1 MSHSSSYEPSEPQSP
16 REPRGP
22 RRGRAAR
29 GGRRPL
35 DVTLALAVV
44 LPLVAALALFLTNP
58 GFGTS
63 YFHPPTTLAVSR
75 AAVVCP
81 GSVGS
86 NDALGV
92 AAADAGSVTSADQP
106 AATSTAAPKTSKA
119 AQTTDTDVPAHGVGK
134 VSAGK
139 APVLVTASGS
149 AAPGL
154 TGTRSSTDPV
164 AAATCASPRADQ
176 WFTGVGAGP
185 THDSFVVLVNPN
197 PGQAVADLTLL
208 GDTGPLDV
216 PRLRGIA
223 LPGNSS
229 QEIDLGAITPTQSP
243 LALHAVVSRGQ
254 VAVAVRDRASKL
266 VGGGIDEDWLPAQA
280 SAGYHDL
287 LLGLAPGDGARQLTV
302 ANPGDRELSATLR
315 LVSADS
321 TFTPENSPTIDVG
334 PQSVTRVDLTK
345 VLSSSAAKDALG
357 VQVVANGPVTASLRS
372 LGGGD
377 VSLISRSASIGTA
390 TTAVVPTGSKQL
402 LLGGATKV
410 GAVTVVSRNAA
421 GDQLSSKRVAISPQ
435 QGVSVPLPDG
445 AVRVDVT
452 PDGTTFRG
460 SVMVTTKSGTAVVQL
475 QRQVLTSKV
484 PFVKP
489 GLPR

>member
-1 MSHSSSYEPSEPQSP
+1 
-16 REPRGP
+16 
-22 RRGRAAR
+22 
-29 GGRRPL
+29 
-35 DVTLALAVV
+35 VLAVV

-63 YFHPPTTLAVSR
+63 YFHPPKTSPVSR

-81 GSVGS
+81 GAVGTG
-86 NDALGV
+86 DKLGV
-92 AAADAGSVTSADQP
+92 AAAGAGTVSSADQP
-106 AATSTAAPKTSKA
+106 TSRGSQAAKPDSKA
-119 AQTTDTDVPAHGVGK
+119 SQKSVPTTTTDLPSQGVGV

-164 AAATCASPRADQ
+164 AAAACVSPRGDQ

-185 THDSFVVLVNPN
+185 THDSFVILVNPN
-197 PGQAVADLTLL
+197 PGPAIADLTVLS
-208 GDTGPLDV
+208 DTGPMDV
-216 PRLRGIA
+216 PALQGIA
-223 LPGNSS
+223 VPGNAS
-229 QEIDLGAITPTQSP
+229 QEIDLGAVMPTQSP

-266 VGGGIDEDWLPAQA
+266 VGGATDEDWLPAQA
-280 SAGYHDL
+280 SPGHHDL
-287 LLGLAPGDGARQLTV
+287 LLGLAPGDGTRQLTI
-302 ANPGDRELSATLR
+302 ANPGDRELTATLR
-315 LVSADS
+315 LVSGDS
-321 TFTPENSPTIDVG
+321 TFTPEDSPTIDLS
-334 PQSVTRVDLTK
+334 PQSVSRVDLGK
-345 VLSSSAAKDALG
+345 ILSSSAAKGALG

-377 VSLISRSASIGTA
+377 VSLISRSPSIGTP
-390 TTAVVPTGSKQL
+390 TSAVVPAGSKQL
-402 LLGGATKV
+402 LLGGATRV
-410 GAVTVVSRNAA
+410 GAATVVTHNAA

-435 QGVSVPLPDG
+435 QGVSVSLPDG

-460 SVMVTTKSGTAVVQL
+460 SVMMTTKSGAAVVQL
-475 QRQVLTSKV
+475 QRQMLTSRV

>member
-1 MSHSSSYEPSEPQSP
+1 MSRTLPEEPHEPS
-16 REPRGP
+16 
-22 RRGRAAR
+22 RGRAAR
-29 GGRRPL
+29 GTRRPL
-35 DVTLALAVV
+35 DVTLVLAVV

-63 YFHPPTTLAVSR
+63 YFHPPQTSPVSR

-81 GSVGS
+81 GSFGS
-86 NDALGV
+86 GDTLGV
-92 AAADAGSVTSADQP
+92 AAAASGSVDSADQP
-106 AATSTAAPKTSKA
+106 ASNKGQTAKSTPKKAT
-119 AQTTDTDVPAHGVGK
+119 QTDVPAHGVGPL
-134 VSAGK
+134 SGGK
-139 APVLVTASGS
+139 DPLLVTASGS

-154 TGTRSSTDPV
+154 TATRSSTDPV
-164 AAATCASPRADQ
+164 AAAACISPGGDQ

-197 PGQAVADLTLL
+197 PGPAVADLTLL
-208 GDTGPLDV
+208 SDTGPLDV
-216 PRLRGIA
+216 PALRGIA
-223 LPGNSS
+223 VPGNTS
-229 QEIDLGAITPTQSP
+229 QEIDLGAVTPTQSP

-266 VGGGIDEDWLPAQA
+266 VGGGFDEDWLPAQTSPA
-280 SAGYHDL
+280 SHNL
-287 LLGLAPGDGARQLTV
+287 LLGIAPGDGARQLTV
-302 ANPGDRELSATLR
+302 ANPGDSELTATLR

-321 TFTPENSPTIDVG
+321 TFTPENSPTIDVS
-334 PQSVTRVDLTK
+334 PQSATRVDLSK
-345 VLSSSAAKDALG
+345 LLGSSAAKGALG
-357 VQVVANGPVTASLRS
+357 VQVIANGPLTATLRS

-377 VSLISRSASIGTA
+377 VSLATRSGSIGTA
-390 TTAVVPTGSKQL
+390 TALVVPTGTKQL
-402 LLGGATKV
+402 LVGGATKV
-410 GAVTVVSRNAA
+410 GAFRVVTRNAA

-435 QGVSVPLPDG
+435 QGVSVPLPDA

-460 SVMVTTKSGTAVVQL
+460 SVMLTAKSGTTVLQL
-475 QRQVLTSKV
+475 QRQALTSRV